1 VKEHRVTPQVAPN
14 KKPTK
19 NPQQQDCAAKYLT
32 GGYRSGDGKP
42 IVTGKKIRQLPVID
56 NRMKILFRKQLA
68 DVKISIMD
76 IIFHWCWYV
85 LDFYSMPGVSKRCRS
100 GQFEYR
106 SFDYRRFKWRTLL
119 TLKKRSFH
127 LERNLDFMLSVFVMC
142 VQSHVL
148 FLTEWRSLASIYFTM
163 TQTLIRRHMEQ
174 Y

>member
-68 DVKISIMD
+68 DVKMSIMD
-76 IIFHWCWYV
+76 IIFH
-85 LDFYSMPGVSKRCRS
+85 
-100 GQFEYR
+100 
-106 SFDYRRFKWRTLL
+106 
-119 TLKKRSFH
+119 
-127 LERNLDFMLSVFVMC
+127 
-142 VQSHVL
+142 
-148 FLTEWRSLASIYFTM
+148 
-163 TQTLIRRHMEQ
+163 
-174 Y
+174 